1 VDAVV
6 HAALE
11 RRRVKVVGTG
21 HSFTDIA
28 CTDGVLIDLAD
39 YDRILSIDRERSR
52 VTVQAGIPLRVLNE
66 ALAARGLAMENLGD
80 IAYQTVA
87 GAISTSTHGTG
98 ARFGGLA
105 TQVVGLELV
114 TADGSV
120 VSCSADE
127 ESDVFQAARVGL
139 GALGV
144 VSKVTLQCVPGFNLR
159 AVEEPM
165 RLDDVL
171 DRFDEYAADNDH
183 FEFFWVPHTR
193 WALTKRNNRTDDPP
207 GGRGALAEFR
217 DQIVLENLAFGAVC
231 RIGRVRPSL
240 IPRLSRLLPNRGR
253 CEYVERGYR
262 VFTTPR
268 LVRFYEMEYSIPRES
283 VVGAVRQ
290 VVDFVNRSGFF
301 LSFPVEVRVTAADDI
316 PLSTATGR
324 PSAYIAVHV
333 YKGMPYEEYFR
344 GVEAIMDP
352 LGGRPHWGKLH
363 FQTAATLAP
372 KYPQW
377 ESWQAV
383 RRRLDPEGRLANA
396 YTDRVLG
403 PIG

>member
-1 VDAVV
+1 
-6 HAALE
+6 
-11 RRRVKVVGTG
+11 VGTG

-28 CTDGVLIDLAD
+28 CTDGVLINLAD
-39 YDRILSIDRERSR
+39 YDRILSIDREQSR

-105 TQVVGLELV
+105 TQVVGLELL
-114 TADGSV
+114 TGDGSV

-127 ESDVFQAARVGL
+127 ECEVFQAARVGL

-144 VSKVTLQCVPGFNLR
+144 VSKVTLQYVPGFNLR

-165 RLDDVL
+165 RLDHVL
-171 DRFDEYAADNDH
+171 EHFDEYTADNDH
-183 FEFFWVPHTR
+183 FEFLWVPHTE
-193 WALTKRNNRTDDPP
+193 WALTKRNNRTDDPA
-207 GGRGALAEFR
+207 GGRGWLGEFR
-217 DQIVLENLAFGAVC
+217 DRVLLENLAFGAMC
-231 RIGRVRPSL
+231 RVGRVRPSW
-240 IPRLSRLLPNRGR
+240 IPRLSRLLPNLGR
-253 CEYVERGYR
+253 TEYVERSYR
-262 VFTTPR
+262 VFTSPR
-268 LVRFYEMEYSIPRES
+268 LVRFYEMEYAIPRPT
-283 VVGAVRQ
+283 VVTAVRQ
-290 VVDFVNRSGFF
+290 VVEFVKCSGLS
-301 LSFPVEVRVTAADDI
+301 LSFPVEVRVTAEDDI

-324 PSAYIAVHV
+324 PSAYVAVHV
-333 YKGMPYEEYFR
+333 YQGMPYEEYFR

-363 FQTAATLAP
+363 YQTAATLAP
-372 KYPQW
+372 RYPQW
-377 ESWQAV
+377 ETWQAV
-383 RRRLDPEGRLANA
+383 RRRMDPGGRFANA

-403 PIG
+403 PVS